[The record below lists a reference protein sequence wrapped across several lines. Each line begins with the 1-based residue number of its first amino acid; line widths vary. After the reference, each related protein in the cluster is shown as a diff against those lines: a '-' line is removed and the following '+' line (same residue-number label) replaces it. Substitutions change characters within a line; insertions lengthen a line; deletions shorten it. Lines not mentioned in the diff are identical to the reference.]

1 MIDYSK
7 YPPNWKTEIVPRI
20 LKRAGAVYQAILD
33 EQGRLIE
40 VGVEHAHCEEC
51 GVENHS
57 PLQDQDVHDT
67 IRYVVLTVHHKDE
80 DPENW
85 EVTDDRLI
93 ALCQRCHLAKH
104 RGWKPD
110 KKIQFEMFQLGNPDM
125 GR

>member
-20 LKRAGAVYQAILD
+20 LKRAGRSISLMLNAA
-33 EQGRLIE
+33 
-40 VGVEHAHCEEC
+40 CEEC
-51 GVENHS
+51 GAVNYTRN
-57 PLQDQDVHDT
+57 DRGAV
-67 IRYVVLTVHHKDE
+67 VVLTVHHKDE

-85 EVTDDRLI
+85 DVDDDRLI

-104 RGWKPD
+104 RKWKPD
-110 KKIQFEMFQLGNPDM
+110 KKIQIEMYQLGNPDM

>member
-20 LKRAGAVYQAILD
+20 LLRAGRVLKT
-33 EQGRLIE
+33 IE
-40 VGVEHAHCEEC
+40 NEEGEREVIPIIDAACEEC
-51 GVENHS
+51 GAVNHTYN
-57 PLQDQDVHDT
+57 DRGA
-67 IRYVVLTVHHKDE
+67 IVVLTVHHKDE

-85 EVTDDRLI
+85 DVDDDRLI

-104 RGWKPD
+104 WKWKPD
-110 KKIQFEMFQLGNPDM
+110 KKIQFEMYQLGSPDL